1 MVNLA
6 TKKNLQRAIAINSNL
21 YPKTKVRGY
30 NLRIIKYKNIFSLKS
45 AEK

>member
-1 MVNLA
+1 MVKLA
-6 TKKNLQRAIAINSNL
+6 TKKNTQRDIAINSNF

-30 NLRIIKYKNIFSLKS
+30 NLRMIKYKTIFSLKS